1 MLNIQENVSLSG
13 FTTFKIGGPAKF
25 FVEVKNGDEMLEAIE
40 YAKEKKL
47 EVFILAGGSNV
58 LISDKGFNGLV
69 IRIANFKIETNDDEI
84 SCGVGV
90 PLNQLVLESV
100 KNDLTGLEWAS
111 GIPGTVGGAI
121 IGNAGAF
128 SGEIKDILKEVKA
141 LNLENNEVKIY
152 KNSDCDFDYRDS
164 IFKKNYG
171 KIVLIS
177 AKFELEKVEGGDGM
191 KKIEEIIRR
200 RKDKQPQQPSAGS
213 FFKNPIIEDLN
224 IIKSFEKDT
233 GLKMRD
239 NKIPAGWFIESIGLK
254 GRQVGGIK
262 VSEKHANF
270 LVNTGNASAEDVIM
284 LSSLIKQKVRDEF
297 GVHLEEEIRLVG
309 F

>member
-13 FTTFKIGGPAKF
+13 FTTFKIGGPARF
-25 FVEVKNGDEMLEAIE
+25 FVEVRNGDEMIEAID
-40 YAKEKKL
+40 YAKKNNL
-47 EVFILAGGSNV
+47 EVFVLAGGSNI

-69 IRIANFKIETNDDEI
+69 IRIVNLKIKASDDEI

-100 KNDLTGLEWAS
+100 KNDLTGLEWAA

-128 SGEIKDILKEVKA
+128 GGEIKDSLEEVKF
-141 LNLENNEVKIY
+141 LDLKDNEVKIY
-152 KNSDCDFDYRDS
+152 KNSDCKFGYRDS
-164 IFKKNYG
+164 VFKKKYG
-171 KIVLIS
+171 EVILIS
-177 AKFELEKVEGGDGM
+177 AKFGLEKIEGGNGR
-191 KKIEEIIRR
+191 KEIEEIIGK

-213 FFKNPIIEDLN
+213 FFKNPVVENREVIN
-224 IIKSFEKDT
+224 NFEKDT
-233 GLKMRD
+233 GIKIRD
-239 NKIPAGWFIESIGLK
+239 NKVPAGWFVESVGFKGKQIG
-254 GRQVGGIK
+254 GAQ

-270 LVNTGNASAEDVIM
+270 IVNTGNATAEDVIM
-284 LSSLIKQKVRDEF
+284 LSSLIKQKVRDET
-297 GVHLEEEIRLVG
+297 GVQLEEEIRMVG